1 MLELILIITS
11 WILSILYWI
20 ELLKNVKLEKERDIE
35 TYEKNKLERKIKRLE
50 NEDAELLKIEKLRE
64 KIAELNSKVQ
74 YREILITKL
83 RWDERNKI

>member
-35 TYEKNKLERKIKRLE
+35 TYEKNKLERKIKKLE
-50 NEDAELLKIEKLRE
+50 NEDAKLLKIEKLRE
-64 KIAELNSKVQ
+64 KIAGLNSKVQ

-83 RWDERNKI
+83 RWDE